1 MSLKNPKHLLII
13 GAVAV
18 ALMVGT
24 VLLGSYANIL
34 PGSSDTETCQ
44 AKNSTPCSAAN
55 PVFAETAKVECAQKA
70 EAGFVAK
77 ACPVGSTEPCCAGE
91 ATTSCCPA
99 QNSPGQSDEGCC
111 PPKCCPDDCE
121 NCCCPEKCCPNKCG
135 KCSCPKLCPPD
146 CTKPCC
152 AGEAAPSGCP
162 MAGMSAATNSGCC
175 PKTNTATE

>member
-1 MSLKNPKHLLII
+1 MSLKNPKNLLII
-13 GAVAV
+13 GAVVV
-18 ALMVGT
+18 ALMAGT
-24 VLLGSYANIL
+24 VLLANYANIL
-34 PGSSDTETCQ
+34 PGSSDADSQVEASPATGQMPWCSVQ
-44 AKNSTPCSAAN
+44 NSLGQSDI
-55 PVFAETAKVECAQKA
+55 
-70 EAGFVAK
+70 G
-77 ACPVGSTEPCCAGE
+77 
-91 ATTSCCPA
+91 CCPA

-135 KCSCPKLCPPD
+135 KCCCPKVCPPD

-162 MAGMSAATNSGCC
+162 IAGMSAATNSGCC